1 MELLGVFLFISLWL
15 SLVGLIQ
22 YAEKKGIMRLLKQLE
37 SPDQGQRTRA
47 LDELIRMGPSRMKTF
62 IKALRH
68 KNPVVRK
75 GLVKVLGKS
84 GDFRVIEP
92 LIKAA
97 RDKHKPVRYEAI
109 TALGRTGDL
118 NAAEFLVRIL
128 ENKNQD
134 PGMRWRA
141 ASALGEINQ
150 ILAVGP
156 LLNVL
161 EEQDGTIRKKAIEAL
176 GKIGDQQAIKPL
188 VKMLEDE
195 ASDVKSLVAEA
206 LEKLSWK
213 PETEQERIAYYLARG
228 HWDSLILSG
237 SSAIESLIT
246 ALEDE
251 SINTRVNAMITLG
264 RIGAA
269 RAIEPLIKILKQ
281 KILKDEDVT
290 LRETAAIALGD
301 IANARAVEPLIETLK
316 DKRANI
322 RMAAVTAL
330 GKIGDPRSLEA
341 LIQVVG
347 GKNPAMFG
355 DRNPEVQKK
364 AVEALRKIEDPR
376 VKTTLIYALEDDD
389 AIVRLQAAEVLD
401 GIGWTPEKEIETISY
416 FIARGDWEA
425 LIPFGGQA
433 VTPLSMRAN
442 DKVRNVREHIAN
454 TLAKILVSIKIV
466 VFGDLHVKDARKD
479 ITLCNPNVNELTVLM
494 QELEHIVLH
503 TPTYEFHQVE
513 RFMTYAVNYI
523 GQEYL
528 KKHVVVHIYGD
539 PDKLH
544 PNLRNSFENLCKRVV
559 VHKA

>member
-1 MELLGVFLFISLWL
+1 MELLGIFLFISLWL
-15 SLVGLIQ
+15 SFVGLIQ
-22 YAEKKGIMRLLKQLE
+22 YAEKKGLMRLLKQLE
-37 SPDQGQRTRA
+37 SPDQGQRIRA

-62 IKALRH
+62 IKALQH
-68 KNPVVRK
+68 KSPVVRK
-75 GLVKVLGKS
+75 GIVKVLGKS
-84 GDFRVIEP
+84 GDLRVIEP

-118 NAAEFLVRIL
+118 NAAEFLIRIL

-141 ASALGEINQ
+141 ASALGETNQ
-150 ILAVGP
+150 LLAVGP
-156 LLNVL
+156 LLNAL

-176 GKIGDQQAIKPL
+176 GKIKDQQAIGPL
-188 VKMLEDE
+188 VKMLEDGSSE
-195 ASDVKSLVAEA
+195 IRSLAAEA
-206 LEKLSWK
+206 LDKLSWK
-213 PETEQERIAYYLARG
+213 PETEQERIAYYMARG
-228 HWDSLILSG
+228 NWDSLILSG

-251 SINTRVNAMITLG
+251 SINTRVNAMTTLG
-264 RIGAA
+264 KIGDV
-269 RAIEPLIKILKQ
+269 RAIEPLINILKD

-355 DRNPEVQKK
+355 DRNPEVQKN

-401 GIGWTPEKEIETISY
+401 KIGWTPEKETETISY
-416 FIARGDWEA
+416 HIARGDWEA

-433 VTPLSMRAN
+433 VTPLIKIAN
-442 DKVRNVREHIAN
+442 DKDRNIREHVAD
-454 TLAKILVSIKIV
+454 TLTKILACIKIT
-466 VFGDLHVKDARKD
+466 VFGDLHVKDARQD
-479 ITLCNPNVNELTVLM
+479 ITLCNPNVAELTVRM

-503 TPTYEFHQVE
+503 TPTYDFHQVE

-544 PNLRNSFENLCKRVV
+544 PNLRNSFENLCKQVV
-559 VHKA
+559 MAR